1 MAGDRL
7 LARDLAALA
16 PDALSPQAPQLDLRL
31 ASSPAGD
38 TYLVH
43 QRAGYPFH
51 VGRSLFIPGDPA
63 GMPTLYVQSCSG
75 GIFEHD
81 RLAWQVVAEPG
92 SRAHLTSSAST
103 IVHSMPVGDAVQDV
117 SIEAGPG
124 TLLEYLPDPL
134 VLFSGSRLTS
144 RLTIVAHPDASV
156 FASDAIV
163 PHDPQGRAR
172 PFDWFDSRMELRTP
186 DGSVVARDRYRLSG
200 ALMSQGVPGV
210 TGNFRCLGSFV
221 ALTSRMPAGDLAASI
236 RERVQELSDD
246 AYVGA
251 STLPGGR
258 GAWLRVLARDACAL
272 REALRLAWYA
282 ARTALLG
289 TPPAPRRK

>member
-7 LARDLAALA
+7 LAADLGVLA
-16 PDALSPQAPQLDLRL
+16 PHAPRPVAPQVDLRF
-31 ASSPAGD
+31 ARSPAGD
-38 TYLVH
+38 TYLAH

-51 VGRSLFIPGDPA
+51 IGRSLFMPGDPA

-81 RLAWQVVAEPG
+81 RLAWRVVAEAG
-92 SRAHLTSSAST
+92 SLAHLTSSAST
-103 IVHSMPVGDAVQDV
+103 IVHSMATGEAAQDV
-117 SIEAGPG
+117 SIEADAG
-124 TLLEYLPDPL
+124 TLLEYLPDPV
-134 VLFSGSRLTS
+134 VLFSGARLRS
-144 RLTIVAHPDASV
+144 RLTIVAHRGASV

-163 PHDPQGRAR
+163 AHDPKGEAR
-172 PFDWFDSRMELRTP
+172 TFEWFDSQMRLCAP
-186 DGSVVARDRYRLSG
+186 DGTVVARDRYRLCG
-200 ALMSQGVPGV
+200 ALMADRVPGV
-210 TGNFRCLGSFV
+210 TGAFQCMGSFV
-221 ALTSRMPAGDLAASI
+221 AVTGQVPARDLAASI
-236 RERVQELSDD
+236 RDGVQGLGD

-258 GAWLRVLARDACAL
+258 GAWLRVLAHDACAL

-289 TPPAPRRK
+289 TQPAPRRK